1 MIAADLRLALS
12 QLTAER
18 FEATDLGL
26 AQNEIYIAELDDE
39 IAEVRHAYVIAAVTE
54 IASLRAQLTGVAAG

>member
-26 AQNEIYIAELDDE
+26 AQNEVYMAELDDE
-39 IAEVRHAYVIAAVTE
+39 IAELRHAYVIAAVTE